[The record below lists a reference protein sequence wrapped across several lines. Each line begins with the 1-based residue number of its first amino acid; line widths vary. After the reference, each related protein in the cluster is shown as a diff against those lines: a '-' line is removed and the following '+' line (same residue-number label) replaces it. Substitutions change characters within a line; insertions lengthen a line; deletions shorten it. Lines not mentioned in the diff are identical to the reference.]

1 MAEANMTTGSNLATE
16 QATLPMGKF
25 RPFIVVTL
33 LFSLVVNL
41 LMLVSPLYMLQV
53 YDRVL
58 SSGSVETLIMVS
70 VAAIG
75 LLSVYGFAEAARRK
89 TLALL
94 SEQIQDEV
102 GPTLFASSFKSANS
116 GQALPKKLSDLSTVQ
131 NFLRHGLLLPFFDLP
146 FTPLFIFAMFLVHP
160 IIGWIGVIG
169 GAALI
174 LITIFTEFSSRKSFD
189 EAMAAETN
197 TSNFANEISQ
207 KRSIVMSLG
216 LMDPL
221 QNQWMAYKRKSSEM
235 TLNGLGR
242 STFFSSQAKGLRQ
255 MLQIAALGIGGYL
268 VLQLEM
274 SAGAIIA
281 GSILMGRALAPIDQ
295 ALGAWRQLLR
305 ARKAWT
311 SVKETVST
319 SRSEQSSITPM
330 PRPEAELSIEG
341 LSINAPGS
349 DTPLL
354 PKFNMTL
361 KGGSSI
367 AILGPSGSGK
377 TSLLQTLA
385 GAWDPSDGNAR
396 LGGRDI
402 HSWSATDR
410 GQYIGYA
417 PQNVELLPGSIAQ
430 NISRFTSGTPEE
442 IIEAAKKAGF
452 HDMILRFPDGYDTR
466 VGTGG
471 SHLSQGQ
478 KKAIGLARAF
488 YRQPVLMI
496 LDEPG
501 TNLDQMSLV
510 NFKRGLSELK
520 SEGSIL
526 VFSTHD
532 VRFLSLADNIILLDN
547 RTLKMVSAKEYM
559 ATLSRARQGL
569 NTPDVGAG

>member
-1 MAEANMTTGSNLATE
+1 MQVKSRMTARPQKSA
-16 QATLPMGKF
+16 M
-25 RPFIVVTL
+25 RPFIVVTF

-58 SSGSVETLIMVS
+58 SSGSIETLIMVS
-70 VAAIG
+70 IAAIG

-94 SEQIQDEV
+94 SEDIQDSY
-102 GPTLFASSFKSANS
+102 GPTLFSTSFKSTES
-116 GQALPKKLSDLSTVQ
+116 SETLPKKLVDLSTVQ
-131 NFLRHGLLLPFFDLP
+131 NFLRHGLPLPFFDLP
-146 FTPLFIFAMFLVHP
+146 FTPLFILAMFLVHP

-174 LITIFTEFSSRKSFD
+174 LITIFTELTSRKSVD
-189 EAMAAETN
+189 AALGAEATTN
-197 TSNFANEISQ
+197 AFANEISQ
-207 KRSIVMSLG
+207 KRSAVMSLG
-216 LMDPL
+216 LIEPL
-221 QNQWMAYKRKSSEM
+221 QTQWMAYKKKSSEM
-235 TLNGLGR
+235 TLEGLGR

-305 ARKAWT
+305 ARSAWGNLQ
-311 SVKETVST
+311 STVSAQINEEGT
-319 SRSEQSSITPM
+319 VTPM
-330 PRPEAELSIEG
+330 PRPDAELSIEG
-341 LSINAPGS
+341 LTVGAPGS
-349 DTPLL
+349 DTALL
-354 PKFNMTL
+354 PKFNMKL

-377 TSLLQTLA
+377 TSLLHTLV
-385 GAWDPSDGNAR
+385 GSWEPLEGKVR

-402 HSWSATDR
+402 HTWHPSDR

-417 PQNVELLPGSIAQ
+417 PQNAELLPGTISQ
-430 NISRFTSGTPEE
+430 NISRFVKGDPND
-442 IIEAAKKAGF
+442 IVDAAKRSGF

-466 VGTGG
+466 VGMGG
-471 SHLSQGQ
+471 HHLSQGQ
-478 KKAIGLARAF
+478 EKAISLTRSF
-488 YRQPVLMI
+488 YMKPVLVV
-496 LDEPG
+496 LDEPSA
-501 TNLDQMSLV
+501 NLDQNSLV
-510 NFKRGLSELK
+510 NFQKGLK
-520 SEGSIL
+520 NQKAEGSVL

-532 VRFLSLADNIILLDN
+532 VRLLSIADNIIILDN
-547 RTLKMVSAKEYM
+547 RSLKMVSAKEYLR
-559 ATLSRARQGL
+559 TIS
-569 NTPDVGAG
+569 PDGGNITRLKSEAI